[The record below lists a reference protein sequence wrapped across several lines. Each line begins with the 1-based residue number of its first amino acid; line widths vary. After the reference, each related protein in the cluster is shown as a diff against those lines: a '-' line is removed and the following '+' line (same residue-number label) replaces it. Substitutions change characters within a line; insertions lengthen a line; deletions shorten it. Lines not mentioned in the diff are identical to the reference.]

1 MSRPAKDSRNH
12 HNGCLYQL
20 ACQSIRQTIS
30 FKWCVETSDI
40 SYVWLTPPDK
50 RIRDRALSSLR
61 TYLHRTAT
69 FDELELR
76 KLWKGLYYCMWM
88 SDKPRN
94 QQNLARD
101 LADLITVVASTNFL
115 TFADAF
121 WKTIAA
127 EWGNID
133 RLRLDKFL
141 YLIRCY
147 VNKGF
152 EYVSK
157 QQWKDNELLAQYLE
171 VLQATPL
178 DARDARIPNG
188 LRYHVI
194 DIYVDE
200 LDKVDTSRK
209 APLQELLAPLKK
221 LRANTITKAVKK
233 RVDEALEDE
242 RLQDWTTE
250 KHEEKDEDTEEEHNA
265 NEDDFDGFGE

>member
-1 MSRPAKDSRNH
+1 
-12 HNGCLYQL
+12 
-20 ACQSIRQTIS
+20 
-30 FKWCVETSDI
+30 
-40 SYVWLTPPDK
+40 
-50 RIRDRALSSLR
+50 
-61 TYLHRTAT
+61 
-69 FDELELR
+69 
-76 KLWKGLYYCMWM
+76 M

-101 LADLITVVASTNFL
+101 LADLINVVSATNFL
-115 TFADAF
+115 PFVAAF
-121 WKTIAA
+121 WKTIAV

-157 QQWKDNELLAQYLE
+157 QEWADKELLTQYTEMLE
-171 VLQATPL
+171 ETPFN
-178 DARDARIPNG
+178 ARDSKIPNG
-188 LRYHVI
+188 IRYHVI
-194 DIYVDE
+194 DVYVDE
-200 LDKVDTSRK
+200 LDKVDTSRT

-242 RLQDWTTE
+242 RLQDWQNTQP
-250 KHEEKDEDTEEEHNA
+250 TEE
-265 NEDDFDGFGE
+265 NEDASEASDLEDEAEAADDFEGFGG